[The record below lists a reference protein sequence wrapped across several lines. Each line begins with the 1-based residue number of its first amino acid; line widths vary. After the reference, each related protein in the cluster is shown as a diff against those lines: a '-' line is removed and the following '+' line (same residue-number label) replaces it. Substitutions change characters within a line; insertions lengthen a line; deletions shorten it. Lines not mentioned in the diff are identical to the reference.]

1 MVYLSADIT
10 HLSSNCLIA
19 TGAGVNPISF
29 VVMVAT
35 YLHIIKRVSVGSF
48 ELPQIVANVAVFLL
62 NETDDELEDFHGLP
76 LSMRN
81 GHSIDGAASP
91 GTGSDLNEG
100 MNAANICV
108 KIYT

>member
-1 MVYLSADIT
+1 
-10 HLSSNCLIA
+10 
-19 TGAGVNPISF
+19 
-29 VVMVAT
+29 MVAT

-108 KIYT
+108 KIYTWTVLRWSGLGRDERKNYRPREFI